1 MTTAVAL
8 HRRARRR
15 KARLAAACAAILASI
30 GSTASAQTSAD
41 VDIDDD
47 DIGGVVMSRNGPEAG
62 VWVIAETSD
71 FGTRFIGVAIGN
83 TVSGEARPLARI
95 PAQPAARRFERIAAL
110 VREWAPD
117 ALVVGLPLGPD
128 GEEQPATEGAR
139 RFARQLEGRF
149 GRPVALVDE
158 RYSSLAAQVDGA
170 PSHADDADAAA
181 IILRQYLDE
190 Q

>member
-1 MTTAVAL
+1 MTAGGA
-8 HRRARRR
+8 ART
-15 KARLAAACAAILASI
+15 LL
-30 GSTASAQTSAD
+30 GF
-41 VDIDDD
+41 
-47 DIGGVVMSRNGPEAG
+47 
-62 VWVIAETSD
+62 D

-128 GEEQPATEGAR
+128 GEGQPGTEGAR

-158 RYSSLAAQVDGA
+158 RYSSLAAQADGA
-170 PSHADDADAAA
+170 SPDADDAHAAA
-181 IILRQYLDE
+181 IILRQYLDDH
-190 Q
+190 